1 MGAFIP
7 TGTAGR
13 EHLLKALTCACVSFA
28 GPVLVVPAGP
38 VTIVEGTSL
47 NLSLP
52 ILIGP
57 CNPVGVTLVP
67 VGSADGVL
75 SFLPGP
81 TAVIIA
87 STTAL
92 NVTVHAGM
100 DGVADGVSRLRYVD
114 VQVEGD
120 APGFTGGGPRFRRT

>member
-1 MGAFIP
+1 M
-7 TGTAGR
+7 
-13 EHLLKALTCACVSFA
+13 
-28 GPVLVVPAGP
+28 
-38 VTIVEGTSL
+38 EGSSL

-52 ILIGP
+52 ILVGP

-67 VGSADGVL
+67 VGYAAGVL

-92 NVTVHAGM
+92 NLSVHAGM
-100 DGVADGVSRLRYVD
+100 DGVADGVPRLRYVD
-114 VQVEGD
+114 VRVEGD
-120 APGFTGGGPRFRRT
+120 APGFTGGKYDCPCF